1 MEVSFRLII
10 ELVIDVYVKNK
21 NKTKKKATLQNKKKW
36 VTTIGFHLQLNT
48 QKKGFKNI
56 TKDVA
61 SLKVFPK
68 EKSMLAKIA
77 RIYFSYYYG
86 WIIMLNSASDMGS
99 QQVNW

>member
-1 MEVSFRLII
+1 M
-10 ELVIDVYVKNK
+10 
-21 NKTKKKATLQNKKKW
+21 
-36 VTTIGFHLQLNT
+36 
-48 QKKGFKNI
+48 
-56 TKDVA
+56 A

-68 EKSMLAKIA
+68 EKSMLAEIV